1 MDRSKMS
8 ASLSASIMSKAA
20 TFHLRFG
27 KHATRAR
34 SFRTARTEVGKAVQD
49 VVHIIRIM
57 TFLHSAKDLPSVL
70 RLYGIEDPRAYPNPN
85 EM

>member
-8 ASLSASIMSKAA
+8 ASLSASIMSKTA
-20 TFHLRFG
+20 TFHLRFR
-27 KHATRAR
+27 KHATR

-49 VVHIIRIM
+49 VVHIIRII

-70 RLYGIEDPRAYPNPN
+70 KLYGIEDSRPHPNPN

>member
-1 MDRSKMS
+1 MGRSKMS
-8 ASLSASIMSKAA
+8 ASLSASIMSRVA

-27 KHATRAR
+27 KHATR

-49 VVHIIRIM
+49 VVHILRIM

-70 RLYGIEDPRAYPNPN
+70 RLYGIEDSDACPNPN